1 MINILNQL
9 EEIFVEPKADE
20 EADDKAHKKTGKKQ
34 MEKNQK
40 LQTCLN

>member
-1 MINILNQL
+1 MINILKQL

>member
-1 MINILNQL
+1 MINILKEL